1 MRFLEGIRVLDLTHV
16 YAGPF
21 CTHQLG
27 AMGAEV
33 IKIEAPDKPDMT
45 RGEGADLAANAQ
57 GYGLCYQ
64 AHAGGKKSLLLDL
77 KSTDGQALFAKLVAS
92 SDVVVQNYTSHC
104 LADLGLMPEQLA
116 AHNPK
121 LIYCMLSG
129 FGRTGPKANDPA
141 YDNVI
146 QAFSGM
152 MASNGTPETGPVRI
166 GPPVVDYGTG
176 LQASMAISAA
186 LFARERTGRGAVID
200 VSMLDAALMLMAANV
215 VGTQATGHARKPS
228 GNRDASLACYGAYET
243 ADGTLMIG
251 AYTNAQAA
259 DLMRVLGAEERADAI
274 SKIPRADIGTRC
286 VEDEIWLETRL
297 KDKGAAEWE
306 AILNAA
312 HIPAARVRSI
322 EETLQEQQLVGRA
335 TLQNV
340 GQELRL
346 PGAGFIAGTATPK
359 VAVAAPNAGGQ
370 SREVLAELGVQDAEF
385 EVLKRNGVTSEPG

>member
-45 RGEGADLAANAQ
+45 RGEGADAAMNAQ
-57 GYGLCYQ
+57 GYGLGYQ
-64 AHAGGKKSLLLDL
+64 AHAGGKRSLALDL
-77 KSTDGQALFAKLVAS
+77 KSAAGQAVFAKLVAT
-92 SDVVVQNYTSHC
+92 SDVVVQNYTTHC
-104 LADLGLMPEQLA
+104 LDDLGLTPDQLGQ
-116 AHNPK
+116 HNPK

-176 LQASMAISAA
+176 LQAAMAISSA
-186 LFARERTGRGAVID
+186 LFARERSGRGAVID
-200 VSMLDAALMLMAANV
+200 VSMLDAALMLMTANV
-215 VGTQATGHARKPS
+215 VATQATGRAPTPN
-228 GNRDASLACYGAYET
+228 GNRDAEYACYGAYDT
-243 ADGTLMIG
+243 ADGVLMIG

-259 DLMRVLGAEERADAI
+259 DLMAALGSEARAQAI
-274 SKIPRADIGTRC
+274 AATPRAALGERC
-286 VEDEIWLETRL
+286 IEDEAWLEMRL
-297 KDKGAAEWE
+297 RDKSAAQWE
-306 AILNAA
+306 DLLNAA
-312 HIPAARVRSI
+312 HVPAARVRRI
-322 EETLQEQQLVGRA
+322 EETLQETQLAGRA
-335 TLQNV
+335 VLQDV
-340 GQELRL
+340 GDDLRL
-346 PGAGFIAGTATPK
+346 PGAGFIAGDATPVVGH
-359 VAVAAPNAGGQ
+359 VAPRMGAD
-370 SREVLAELGVQDAEF
+370 SRAILTELGVSD
-385 EVLKRNGVTSEPG
+385 EVIAQLSDQGVTGPI